1 VFLIPRSRDP
11 AIHNPSS
18 LPPIAPLPVLSNYY
32 SPTLLIRATHGSP
45 TTRYANPLLTEN
57 EYCLNNPTPIAVEAV
72 DATIWPW
79 GTTTLRRRLAEPRF
93 RQEGARGPVNP
104 FEEGNEPIDPHV
116 IRSALDRTL
125 QAQLAELTS
134 YRTEG
139 EGEAFRV
146 RDFSWMG
153 VAYSSHP
160 RDALELRVGCDTGGF
175 VDHLRKKVGFMG
187 GFLEGVVSSVQL
199 LMDWMICVCGRGRKG
214 FGGGGKLMCRRSPRA
229 R

>member
-1 VFLIPRSRDP
+1 M
-11 AIHNPSS
+11 
-18 LPPIAPLPVLSNYY
+18 
-32 SPTLLIRATHGSP
+32 
-45 TTRYANPLLTEN
+45 
-57 EYCLNNPTPIAVEAV
+57 
-72 DATIWPW
+72 
-79 GTTTLRRRLAEPRF
+79 
-93 RQEGARGPVNP
+93 Q
-104 FEEGNEPIDPHV
+104 V

-160 RDALELRVGCDTGGF
+160 RDALELRVGCETGGF
-175 VDHLRKKVGFMG
+175 VDHLRKKVSSRSLLLKG
-187 GFLEGVVSSVQL
+187 GVSSVHL
-199 LMDWMICVCGRGRKG
+199 LMDWMICVCVRGRKG
-214 FGGGGKLMCRRSPRA
+214 SGGGGKLMCRRLPRA